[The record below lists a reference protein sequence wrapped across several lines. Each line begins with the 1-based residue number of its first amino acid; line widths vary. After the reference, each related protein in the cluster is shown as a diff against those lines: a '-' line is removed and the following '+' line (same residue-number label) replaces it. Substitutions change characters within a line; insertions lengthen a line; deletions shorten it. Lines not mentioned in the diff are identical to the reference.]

1 MQSVKVKDYMIYQ
14 PVTFTPETL
23 LAQAV
28 VRLLDSKQLGAPVI
42 DAEQKLLGYI
52 SEQDCLSFMLKGTY
66 HCDDMMTKVSECMR
80 TDVLSA
86 DVNDSVLTLAETMTE
101 KKPKVLPVVEDDL
114 VIGIITRREILSA
127 LCKHLRSEE
136 KNQL

>member
-28 VRLLDSKQLGAPVI
+28 VRLLDSKQLGAPVV
-42 DAEQKLLGYI
+42 DVDLNLLGYI
-52 SEQDCLSFMLKGTY
+52 SEQDCISFMLKGTY
-66 HCDDMMTKVSECMR
+66 HCDMMTKVSECMR

-101 KKPKVLPVVEDDL
+101 PKPKVLPVVEDNR

-127 LCKHLRSEE
+127 LCQHLSAEE